1 MVYPAFYY
9 DFFVSLALSL
19 EGKKITKKNK
29 NQVPYNSTFSFVI
42 ILRNKYTRKKWKKK
56 IITQLINKY
65 IDE

>member
-56 IITQLINKY
+56 L
-65 IDE
+65 